1 MNNVLPAPNDK
12 WAPAYWTQPKT
23 AYTRGGDVIDFSEL
37 FLKAERGYRKNTP
50 LIFTDWQQ
58 WLTNAILEETEQGL
72 LRYRRCLIGLPR
84 KNGKSLLGTSIALE
98 HLVTG
103 GTGVQVYS
111 AARDRAQAK
120 IVFGSARQQ
129 VLQNPYLLNE
139 LKVYKDV
146 LENKKTGGI
155 YRALSADAM
164 SAQGLAPS
172 LTVGDEIHAWETT
185 KAQELYAALTE
196 GSADREE
203 SMFVGITT
211 AGGNKNSLLGNLYQH
226 GVKVAN
232 GDIDDEFFGFFWWEA
247 AQDADP
253 TDEKSWFQ
261 ANPNLAEGLM
271 NIDDFRSSINMAGS
285 INFAEFQRYRLNQWV
300 KLDGET
306 FISSYHWEQAVTDK
320 HIPLGAEVVAGF
332 DGSLT
337 GDSTGI
343 VIMDIR
349 TGIFEVY
356 KLWEDT
362 GDAEWVVD
370 REEVIDAVDKL
381 FNDYNV
387 KMLWADDSYYSQDVY
402 KWSKK
407 YQNRVQKIPQNISRI
422 LPLAQQFVQDIV
434 SGEIHH
440 TNEEALTRHVSNALA
455 TEAGSYRKDKRGS
468 KNKIDLLVCS
478 VLANG
483 ARNYILKKEARNT
496 GSALILR

>member
-1 MNNVLPAPNDK
+1 MSNLLLSPNDK
-12 WAPAYWTQPKT
+12 WAPAHWTKPMT
-23 AYTRGGDVIDFSEL
+23 GYSRGGDVIDFSEL
-37 FLKAERGYRKNTP
+37 FLKAERGYRKNAP
-50 LIFTDWQQ
+50 IMFTDWQS
-58 WLTNAILEETEQGL
+58 WLMNAVLEETDEGL

-84 KNGKSLLGTSIALE
+84 KNGKSLLGTSLALE
-98 HLVTG
+98 HLTTG
-103 GTGVQVYS
+103 GSGVQVYS

-129 VLQNPYLLNE
+129 VLNNPYLLNE
-139 LKVYKDV
+139 IKVYKDV

-172 LTVGDEIHAWETT
+172 LTIGDEIHAWETT

-196 GSADREE
+196 GSGDREE
-203 SMFVGITT
+203 SLFIGITT

-226 GVKVAN
+226 GLKVNN
-232 GDIDDEFFGFFWWEA
+232 GEIDDPYFGFFWWEA
-247 AQDADP
+247 PADSDP
-253 TDEKSWFQ
+253 TDEDTWYK

-271 NIDDFRSSINMAGS
+271 NIDDFRSSIKMAGS

-306 FISSYHWEQAVTDK
+306 FISSYHWDEAVTDK
-320 HIPLGAEVVAGF
+320 HIPLGAEISVGF

-343 VIMDIR
+343 VIIDIR
-349 TGIFEVY
+349 TGIFEIY
-356 KLWEDT
+356 KLWEDD
-362 GDAEWVVD
+362 GSPEWIVD
-370 REEVIDAVDKL
+370 REEVVAAVEQLFKDYDVKL
-381 FNDYNV
+381 
-387 KMLWADDSYYSQDVY
+387 LWADDSYYSQDVY
-402 KWSKK
+402 KWSRQ
-407 YQNRVQKIPQNISRI
+407 YRNRVVKIPQNASRMT
-422 LPLAQQFVQDIV
+422 PLAQDFVQDIV

-455 TEAGSYRKDKRGS
+455 TEYGSYRKDKRGS

-496 GSALILR
+496 GPALILR